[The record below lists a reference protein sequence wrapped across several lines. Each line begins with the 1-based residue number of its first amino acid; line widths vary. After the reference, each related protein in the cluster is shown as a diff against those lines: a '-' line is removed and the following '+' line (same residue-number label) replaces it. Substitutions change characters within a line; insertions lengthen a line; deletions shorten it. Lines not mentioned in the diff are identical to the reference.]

1 MSIKLTFEI
10 GHSASRK
17 TKPSKE
23 GFTHDWELFVRGNDG
38 NDIGHFVEKVVFNL
52 HESFPKPKRV
62 IKEPPYTV
70 KEAGY
75 AGFVLKIDIY
85 LKNRDEPKK
94 VTFDYDLDLQPI
106 KTQLN
111 EITIPNPA
119 DDFKRKCLKGG
130 GVPLPP
136 GDYKNRDS
144 YGKSAP
150 MPMPPQV
157 DIKKSSKR
165 PEETKPNK
173 IFTDL
178 FGAPLKKPDS
188 RALQNSSPN
197 PTKLP
202 AVSSNKGIE
211 KPPSSSGS
219 GSKEKNEKS
228 KHKHSPNKDGKEVK
242 KEVKESEKPKKDK
255 TKDRERSDKK
265 EKNSKRPSSPS
276 PSSMPASST
285 SSSAR
290 NSTNPISLPPSKND
304 LMKPQTTKQS
314 STPVPTGSESSFS
327 KKSSK
332 KDKKSHDKERERNEK
347 KESRAKEAAFSTK
360 EKSHFES
367 VAMKGTNSAISVK
380 ERDSTSNRDER
391 DKSKVKA
398 NVPVAVAEP
407 KPAPIESTKKQHDK
421 DSERKHKH
429 KKKEKSKETGR
440 ESSSSSKKEKQ
451 HKNSTTNASPAKAKE
466 QIAIKYEP
474 PKNLSEKDSSD
485 SDVDSPPSIKQDSD
499 NSISDTIM
507 QKPPPEI
514 EKAPKKPR
522 ERTKAPEKEE
532 KSRKRKK
539 KEDRE
544 SSASPPP
551 AAKQARKEISKSPSI
566 QDRPSSSDSAAHHS
580 HMNNNNVD
588 NASSERKISNEY
600 MSELKDLKQKI
611 TTLKS
616 NDDLQ
621 QVVRLIAA
629 TGCYEITKSSFDF
642 DLVQL
647 DRGTV
652 QRLQE
657 FFASS

>member
-1 MSIKLTFEI
+1 MKLTFEI

-23 GFTHDWELFVRGNDG
+23 GFTHDWELFVQGSEG
-38 NDIGHFVEKVVFNL
+38 ADIGHFVEKVVFNL

-62 IKEPPYTV
+62 IKEAPYTV

-106 KTQLN
+106 KKQLN
-111 EITIPNPA
+111 EITIQNPA

-130 GVPLPP
+130 GVLLPN
-136 GDYKNRDS
+136 DYKNRDS
-144 YGKSAP
+144 YQKPAP
-150 MPMPPQV
+150 IPLQS

-165 PEETKPNK
+165 PEETKPTK
-173 IFTDL
+173 TFTDL
-178 FGAPLKKPDS
+178 FGAPLKKPDPRS
-188 RALQNSSPN
+188 NSSPN

-202 AVSSNKGIE
+202 AATSNKGIE
-211 KPPSSSGS
+211 KPPMSSSS
-219 GSKEKNEKS
+219 GSKEKSEKS
-228 KHKHSPNKDGKEVK
+228 KHKHSPNKDSKESK
-242 KEVKESEKPKKDK
+242 KEGKDLEKPKKDK
-255 TKDRERSDKK
+255 TKDRDRSEKK
-265 EKNSKRPSSPS
+265 EKTSKRPSSPS
-276 PSSMPASST
+276 PSSMPASS

-290 NSTNPISLPPSKND
+290 SSINPTAVPSKND
-304 LMKPQTTKQS
+304 VMKKQAAAAA
-314 STPVPTGSESSFS
+314 PMIPESFV

-332 KDKKSHDKERERNEK
+332 KDKKSHVKEREREK
-347 KESRAKEAAFSTK
+347 KDSRVKENITK
-360 EKSHFES
+360 EKQHFEAPTMKPS
-367 VAMKGTNSAISVK
+367 VTGKD
-380 ERDSTSNRDER
+380 RDTGNRDEKE
-391 DKSKVKA
+391 KSKVKA
-398 NVPVAVAEP
+398 VEP
-407 KPAPIESTKKQHDK
+407 KPTPADPGKKQHEK

-429 KKKEKSKETGR
+429 KKKEKSKDNGR
-440 ESSSSSKKEKQ
+440 ESGSSKKEKQ
-451 HKNSTTNASPAKAKE
+451 HKNLTSNISPAKAKE
-466 QIAIKYEP
+466 QTTKYEP
-474 PKNLSEKDSSD
+474 PKQISDKESSD
-485 SDVDSPPSIKQDSD
+485 SDADSPPSIKQDSD
-499 NSISDTIM
+499 SSSSDSSV

-514 EKAPKKPR
+514 EKPQKKAR
-522 ERTKAPEKEE
+522 ERTKTDE

-539 KEDRE
+539 KDERD
-544 SSASPPP
+544 SSVSPPP
-551 AAKQARKEISKSPSI
+551 AAKQARKDLSPSI

-580 HMNNNNVD
+580 HSHMNNNNNVD
-588 NASSERKISNEY
+588 GASGERKISNEY

-611 TTLKS
+611 TTLK
-616 NDDLQ
+616 NNEDLQ

-657 FFASS
+657 FFATS

>member
-1 MSIKLTFEI
+1 MTLKVTFEI

-23 GFTHDWELFVRGNDG
+23 GFTHDWELFVRGQDG

-106 KTQLN
+106 KTQIN

-130 GVPLPP
+130 GVMLPP

-150 MPMPPQV
+150 MPPHLDM
-157 DIKKSSKR
+157 KKSSKR

-173 IFTDL
+173 TFTNL
-178 FGAPLKKPDS
+178 GAPLKKPDP
-188 RALQNSSPN
+188 RALQTASPN

-202 AVSSNKGIE
+202 AASSNKGIE
-211 KPPSSSGS
+211 KVSSSSGS
-219 GSKEKNEKS
+219 GGKEKSEKS

-242 KEVKESEKPKKDK
+242 KEVKDSEKPKKDK

-276 PSSMPASST
+276 PSSMPASSS

-290 NSTNPISLPPSKND
+290 NSTNTNSLPSSKNE

-314 STPVPTGSESSFS
+314 SAPVPAVIDSSFN

-347 KESRAKEAAFSTK
+347 KESRAKEAAFSTTK

-367 VAMKGTNSAISVK
+367 VSMKNTSSAGSVK
-380 ERDSTSNRDER
+380 EREPTSNREDR
-391 DKSKVKA
+391 DKVKMKA
-398 NVPVAVAEP
+398 NVAPALPEP
-407 KPAPIESTKKQHDK
+407 KTTPIDSMKKQHEK
-421 DSERKHKH
+421 DAERKHKH
-429 KKKEKSKETGR
+429 KKKEKSKDTGR
-440 ESSSSSKKEKQ
+440 ESSSSKKEKQ
-451 HKNSTTNASPAKAKE
+451 HKNSATTNASPAKAKE
-466 QIAIKYEP
+466 QMPIKYEP
-474 PKNLSEKDSSD
+474 PKNISDKESSD

-499 NSISDTIM
+499 YSISDTIM

-514 EKAPKKPR
+514 EKLQKKPR
-522 ERTKAPEKEE
+522 ERTKVPEKEE

-539 KEDRE
+539 KEERG

-566 QDRPSSSDSAAHHS
+566 QDRPSSSDSAAHQS
-580 HMNNNNVD
+580 HMNNNNID
-588 NASSERKISNEY
+588 NSGGDRKISSEY

-647 DRGTV
+647 DRLTV

>member
-23 GFTHDWELFVRGNDG
+23 GFTHDWELFVRGSDG
-38 NDIGHFVEKVVFNL
+38 NDIGHFVDKVVFNL

-106 KTQLN
+106 KTQSN
-111 EITIPNPA
+111 EITISNPA
-119 DDFKRKCLKGG
+119 DDFRRKCLKGG
-130 GVPLPP
+130 GVILPP
-136 GDYKNRDS
+136 GDYKSRDS
-144 YGKSAP
+144 YGKGL
-150 MPMPPQV
+150 PMPPQPE
-157 DIKKSSKR
+157 IKKSSKR

-178 FGAPLKKPDS
+178 FGAPLKKPDP
-188 RALQNSSPN
+188 RAIQNSSPN

-202 AVSSNKGIE
+202 AATTTTKGIE
-211 KPPSSSGS
+211 KASTSSSVS
-219 GSKEKNEKS
+219 GSKEKSEKS

-242 KEVKESEKPKKDK
+242 KEAEKPKKDK
-255 TKDRERSDKK
+255 TKDRERSEKK
-265 EKNSKRPSSPS
+265 EKISKRPSSPS
-276 PSSMPASST
+276 PNSMPGST
-285 SSSAR
+285 SSSSVR
-290 NSTNPISLPPSKND
+290 NSTNSTALPASKND
-304 LMKPQTTKQS
+304 SNKPPVTKQS
-314 STPVPTGSESSFS
+314 STPVPGSGDSSFN

-347 KESRAKEAAFSTK
+347 KESRAKEAFSSK

-367 VAMKGTNSAISVK
+367 VTKATNSNSAGSVK
-380 ERDSTSNRDER
+380 ERDPNRDDR
-391 DKSKVKA
+391 DKAKIAKT
-398 NVPVAVAEP
+398 EP
-407 KPAPIESTKKQHDK
+407 KTTPIEPTKKQHD
-421 DSERKHKH
+421 KHKH

-440 ESSSSSKKEKQ
+440 DSGSSSKKEKQ

-466 QIAIKYEP
+466 QIAVKYEP

-499 NSISDTIM
+499 NSIADPIV

-514 EKAPKKPR
+514 EKTQKKPR

-532 KSRKRKK
+532 KTKKRKK
-539 KEDRE
+539 KEDRD
-544 SSASPPP
+544 SSASPP
-551 AAKQARKEISKSPSI
+551 AAKQARKEVSKSPSI
-566 QDRPSSSDSAAHHS
+566 QERPSSSDSAAHHS
-580 HMNNNNVD
+580 HMNNNN
-588 NASSERKISNEY
+588 NENSSGDRKISNEY

-616 NDDLQ
+616 NDELQ